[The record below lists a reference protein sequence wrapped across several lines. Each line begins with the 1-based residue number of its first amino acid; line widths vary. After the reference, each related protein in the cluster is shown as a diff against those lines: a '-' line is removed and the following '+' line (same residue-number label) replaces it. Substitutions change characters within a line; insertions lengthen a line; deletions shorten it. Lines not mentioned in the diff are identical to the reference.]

1 MKPQLLKYLF
11 LLLVL
16 ALISFVVIPTGGES
30 LEHYLRYS
38 MSLIK
43 DFFSS
48 ELSFDLSE
56 VLK

>member
-1 MKPQLLKYLF
+1 MKSPLQKYLF

-16 ALISFVVIPTGGES
+16 ALISFVVIPSGGES
-30 LEHYLRYS
+30 LENFLRYS
-38 MSLIK
+38 LSLIK

-48 ELSFDLSE
+48 ELSIDLNE